1 MWSKKMDEYA
11 KEEHGLRVMLEE
23 SAAKQSDKE
32 IEKVRRILG
41 KWETCLFG
49 LESSRKP
56 DEPSDIDTLVSIRYV
71 VVSHCKNFTYC

>member
-1 MWSKKMDEYA
+1 MWSRKMDEYT

-23 SAAKQSDKE
+23 SAAKQSDQE
-32 IEKVRRILG
+32 IEKVRHILS

-49 LESSRKP
+49 SDYSRTP

-71 VVSHCKNFTYC
+71 IVRK